1 MIGTIMYF
9 AIDWCLLGLLL
20 RLTFIA
26 CHSSFPVMKE
36 SFIFLIS
43 SFLLNRSTNS
53 TLLWAGYVSILFL
66 NPEITTAAFLASSG
80 SSITNDSFQQVRVSW
95 IHGLDLSVGFRLW
108 LSVYLFYFLGPRNLL
123 LMDKYIYID
132 CWVLQCRV
140 KLRFGNSQKN
150 TQSEYLTLR
159 LRE

>member
-1 MIGTIMYF
+1 MCDYSLFLFLFKSKLKLGLPF
-9 AIDWCLLGLLL
+9 GFDFSVLFFCRCLLGLLL

-95 IHGLDLSVGFRLW
+95 IHGLDLSMGF
-108 LSVYLFYFLGPRNLL
+108 
-123 LMDKYIYID
+123 
-132 CWVLQCRV
+132 
-140 KLRFGNSQKN
+140 
-150 TQSEYLTLR
+150 
-159 LRE
+159 